1 MANKKTV
8 ALTTEQMREIIGLI
22 RNGFVMENGQTVHG
36 SDKIATILVV
46 QANLGLRIGDVLNL
60 KLNDLIKDGNRYR
73 LDIIEDKTGKLRK
86 FTIPDEIYAYIKMYA
101 IDNDRKSTA
110 KIFDISVRAVQKKL
124 KYACDYLGLE
134 NISTHSFRKYF
145 ATQIYIKSNY
155 NIALV
160 KELLQHSSTTI
171 TQRYIG
177 ISSYEVEKALN
188 EHIILI

>member
-8 ALTTEQMREIIGLI
+8 ALTTEQMREIISLI
-22 RNGFVMENGQTVHG
+22 RNGFVMKNGQTVHG

-124 KYACDYLGLE
+124 KYVCDYLGLE